1 MKANLREE
9 SCIGLVVVAAVVDG
23 SGPVVTP
30 LDHRA
35 RFEHVRTNFVQV
47 VSGSGCNS
55 RPVTEGELELEIP
68 GAQHFATNLLQCRE
82 ILECYIKLK
91 INYFI
96 SMDRYLII
104 AKNFP
109 GVVDACKTSGVAP

>member
-30 LDHRA
+30 LDHSA

-55 RPVTEGELELEIP
+55 RPVTEGKLELEIP
-68 GAQHFATNLLQCRE
+68 GAQHFATDLLQCCE
-82 ILECYIKLK
+82 ILKC
-91 INYFI
+91 
-96 SMDRYLII
+96 YLIRY
-104 AKNFP
+104 
-109 GVVDACKTSGVAP
+109 